1 MPALP
6 EGEKI
11 SEEMQ
16 QKRDLLV
23 LIKAKPPRKGK
34 LNLFP
39 RQSMSEL
46 VGRAEAAQY
55 AEGQREPVNEVSDQI
70 YGMMFEMLG
79 NLQLMVCALPTREVT
94 QAVLDE
100 ELSKLATAAF
110 PNQAQELYQTHY
122 IRAARGMVRKL
133 LMDNDKVIVE
143 VCEKLLCFT
152 YTVYSIY
159 CL

>member
-1 MPALP
+1 MIEPESSLPALP
-6 EGEKI
+6 EDGEIFFK
-11 SEEMQ
+11 EMQ

-55 AEGQREPVNEVSDQI
+55 AEGQREPVNEVSYHI

-100 ELSKLATAAF
+100 ELSKLATTAF
-110 PNQAQELYQTHY
+110 PNQA
-122 IRAARGMVRKL
+122 
-133 LMDNDKVIVE
+133 
-143 VCEKLLCFT
+143 
-152 YTVYSIY
+152 
-159 CL
+159 

>member
-1 MPALP
+1 
-6 EGEKI
+6 
-11 SEEMQ
+11 
-16 QKRDLLV
+16 
-23 LIKAKPPRKGK
+23 
-34 LNLFP
+34 
-39 RQSMSEL
+39 
-46 VGRAEAAQY
+46 
-55 AEGQREPVNEVSDQI
+55 
-70 YGMMFEMLG
+70 
-79 NLQLMVCALPTREVT
+79 MVCALPTREVT

-159 CL
+159 LYLCFLLPKK